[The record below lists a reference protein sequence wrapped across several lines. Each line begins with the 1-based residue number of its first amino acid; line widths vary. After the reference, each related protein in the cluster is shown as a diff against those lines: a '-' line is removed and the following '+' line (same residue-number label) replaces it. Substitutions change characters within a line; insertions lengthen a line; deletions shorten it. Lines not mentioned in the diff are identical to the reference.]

1 MDFRV
6 TNAYSVQKLY
16 AAQKTQA
23 VKKSTPLTA
32 QSGDTYSISAEA
44 GEFHTALRAAMAA
57 PDTRIDMVDYFTKQI
72 ESGAYHVPPHSIAA
86 KLLNGVG

>member
-1 MDFRV
+1 MNQCKGADDMDFRV

-32 QSGDTYSISAEA
+32 QVG
-44 GEFHTALRAAMAA
+44 
-57 PDTRIDMVDYFTKQI
+57 DYFAKQI
-72 ESGAYHVPPHSIAA
+72 ESGTYHVPPHNIAA
-86 KLLNGVG
+86 KLLDGVR